1 MTAEALGKDGGGVRR
16 KDERQ
21 DPVEVYFSADGM
33 GCQGGIHDHHCILPP
48 SVFPQRILGKVAS
61 FGLSSVGVGVGPALG
76 IQPNSPYPRPSPPL
90 TRKSLSPG
98 EG

>member
-1 MTAEALGKDGGGVRR
+1 MSDRTLWRSISQLMVWGARGVSMTTTV
-16 KDERQ
+16 
-21 DPVEVYFSADGM
+21 S
-33 GCQGGIHDHHCILPP
+33 PP

-61 FGLSSVGVGVGPALG
+61 SSLSSVGVGVGPALG